1 MISIISPAHSSFEL
15 LTVEKIGC
23 IGPSFR
29 RSRKSRRENT
39 KVCLGIKFDT
49 RSLVL
54 ARLLEFEG
62 ERDHRMNNHGATR
75 VSRCSASR
83 AALHLSK
90 LRIVEESLTMVRV
103 QLIDTRIHYHS
114 KVE

>member
-1 MISIISPAHSSFEL
+1 MISIISPAHSSFKL

-23 IGPSFR
+23 IDPSFR

-39 KVCLGIKFDT
+39 KVCLGVKFDT

-90 LRIVEESLTMVRV
+90 LRIVEESLTMVTAR
-103 QLIDTRIHYHS
+103 LIDKLVHYHS